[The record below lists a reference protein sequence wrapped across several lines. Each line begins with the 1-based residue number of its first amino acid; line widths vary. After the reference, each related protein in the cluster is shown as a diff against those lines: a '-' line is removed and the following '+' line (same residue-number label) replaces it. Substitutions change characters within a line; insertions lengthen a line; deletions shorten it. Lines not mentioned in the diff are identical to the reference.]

1 MMIAFSIATPF
12 AGPAEAPHT
21 PKRPMP
27 TAAVANE
34 MIVFILCLLR
44 DLQAAAMR
52 RKRAVSSRQFTG
64 FIIAPK

>member
-1 MMIAFSIATPF
+1 MIAFSIATPF

-34 MIVFILCLLR
+34 MIVFILYVLR
-44 DLQAAAMR
+44 DLQAAGLR
-52 RKRAVSSRQFTG
+52 RKRAASCRQFRG

>member
-1 MMIAFSIATPF
+1 MIAFSIATPF

-34 MIVFILCLLR
+34 MIIFILCLLR
-44 DLQAAAMR
+44 DLHA
-52 RKRAVSSRQFTG
+52 
-64 FIIAPK
+64 